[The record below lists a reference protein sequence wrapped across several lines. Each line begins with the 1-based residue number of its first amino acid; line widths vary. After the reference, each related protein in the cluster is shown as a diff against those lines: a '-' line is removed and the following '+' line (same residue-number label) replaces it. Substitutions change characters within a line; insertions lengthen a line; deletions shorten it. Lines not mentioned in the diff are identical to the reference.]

1 MGLASLPGSPVPG
14 QPKAQDL
21 FRLVG
26 GKRSGH
32 PEHPSGATLKL
43 SHLQG
48 TLGQP
53 CSQRASGAHFPRLE
67 TRTHVSSFSQA
78 DEPPHILEFR
88 QRPLPWLPEA
98 PDGPLLC
105 LQEQLRERQSR
116 GRPAAW
122 VPAVRVPRRLVYH
135 SVVSLP
141 SPLPDHPGPVGTRVV
156 RHLAGWVRVGGTE
169 QGVTPPKGPEAA
181 TAAAVLAWLRPP
193 PRPVDGGARD
203 GAGGRLARGHTRPVW
218 GGLGLD
224 ALVSRPTI
232 LAGREEEGEHEEGG
246 RKGGAVRVCASHGS
260 VAYVSV
266 RACARAYGCACVCT
280 CM

>member
-1 MGLASLPGSPVPG
+1 MPG

-26 GKRSGH
+26 GKRSSH

-43 SHLQG
+43 SRLQG

-105 LQEQLRERQSR
+105 PQEQLRERQSR

-122 VPAVRVPRRLVYH
+122 VPAVRVPRRLVCH

-141 SPLPDHPGPVGTRVV
+141 SPLPDHPGACGDKGRAAPGWLGAGR
-156 RHLAGWVRVGGTE
+156 RHGAGRDPAEGARSSHSRGSPSLA
-169 QGVTPPKGPEAA
+169 AA
-181 TAAAVLAWLRPP
+181 TSPSCRWGREGRSWGATRPGSHTAG
-193 PRPVDGGARD
+193 VGWAGAR
-203 GAGGRLARGHTRPVW
+203 RPGFKAHV
-218 GGLGLD
+218 L
-224 ALVSRPTI
+224 SR
-232 LAGREEEGEHEEGG
+232 
-246 RKGGAVRVCASHGS
+246 
-260 VAYVSV
+260 
-266 RACARAYGCACVCT
+266 
-280 CM
+280 